1 MIIGNEKNSNMIDEE
16 LKQEEHKKENKKTL
30 KTVITSVI

>member
-1 MIIGNEKNSNMIDEE
+1 MIIENEKNSNMIDEE
-16 LKQEEHKKENKKTL
+16 LKQEEYKEENKKTL